1 MPVMEMRNPNWFQLE
16 VIDHICR
23 AEKDWGQFLHT
34 SLSNNMLH
42 IMSIYVQKQ
51 DISQEP
57 FLTLVIVKQ
66 VKSPLPK
73 VPYGTYVPF
82 GTI

>member
-16 VIDHICR
+16 VTDHICHT
-23 AEKDWGQFLHT
+23 EKDWGQFLHP

-42 IMSIYVQKQ
+42 IMSIYVKKQ

-57 FLTLVIVKQ
+57 FLTLED
-66 VKSPLPK
+66 
-73 VPYGTYVPF
+73 VPDS
-82 GTI
+82 